1 MNGFFATFLPL
12 ILVAYLVS
20 AGFGMLVAQNRGFQ
34 AVNRFWLRSFKVVI
48 RFALRRIGRFF
59 TWLASLVK

>member
-1 MNGFFATFLPL
+1 MNGFFATFLP
-12 ILVAYLVS
+12 IVLVAYCVS
-20 AGFGMLVAQNRGFQ
+20 AGVGIIWAQDRGFQ
-34 AVNRFWLRSFKVVI
+34 AVNSFWLRSAKAIV